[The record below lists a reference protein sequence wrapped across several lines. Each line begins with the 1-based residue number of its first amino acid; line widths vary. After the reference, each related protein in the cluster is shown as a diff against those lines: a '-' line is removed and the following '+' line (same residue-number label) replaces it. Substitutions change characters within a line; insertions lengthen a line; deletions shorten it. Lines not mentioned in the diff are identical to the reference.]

1 MGVSLIDISKKV
13 LIITL
18 LIFTVLTSSFTFT
31 HNMQLSNF
39 LELERADTLENVE
52 RVQNAVATEQGYLD
66 YIVQDWA
73 CWDDT
78 YQFIE
83 DKNQQYIDVD
93 LQNQTLAGINVNVMI
108 FVDNSGEVVY
118 VKSVNTSTAEEEP
131 VPVELFSMIEDGSL
145 LTKGDNDSISGFVLL
160 DEDPMFIAC
169 HPILTT
175 KYEGPSRGTLIFGRY
190 FDEDLLDSFRKVTR
204 SSLIMYR
211 ADEEMPQDFLMKI
224 RNISENPEEIVVEPL
239 NDTQI
244 AGYFGLK
251 DIKGQ
256 LALLIRADFPR
267 ELYIHGEKTLNYMYF
282 FLLLTGLMTG
292 VGVKFVLDKLFI
304 SRLIEIDDFVT
315 KVRAEKDLS
324 KRLSLE
330 DNDELY
336 RLSRE
341 INGMLNE
348 IYLAEQELKTQARE
362 KKVLLDS
369 LNELAV
375 FVDPELR
382 IIWANKSALEYMK
395 MDLENAMGIYLKDA
409 PGISG
414 PLVEYL
420 HLEQIFT
427 TGKKISGE
435 YFAKDRK
442 VWFVQAIPVP
452 DEKGK
457 IIGVLQTCRDI
468 TERKEAE
475 KLLHEKQ
482 IAEVANLTKSEF
494 LANMSHELRTPL
506 NSIIG
511 FSDLLYEKVYGE
523 LNEKQTKA
531 VGNISRSGKHL
542 LNLINDILDL
552 SKVEAG
558 KLELDYKEFE
568 LASKLNSIVNLLAPI
583 ADRKNIQI
591 EIYVDKDLTAVRADE
606 ARFVQIMYNLVDN
619 AIKFSHENGLVNIRA
634 EKKGDLVEIKV
645 KDNGIGIKLED
656 QHKLFKPFSQVDS
669 FSSKKFQGTGLGL
682 SLVKQIVNLHG
693 GYVWFNS
700 KIGEGSTFAFT
711 IPING
716 DEKNGRN
723 SETKLFN
730 DTETAGN
737 PKL

>member
-1 MGVSLIDISKKV
+1 M
-13 LIITL
+13 
-18 LIFTVLTSSFTFT
+18 LTASFTFT
-31 HNMQLSNF
+31 HTMQLSNF
-39 LELERADTLENVE
+39 LELEQEDTLENVE
-52 RVQNAVATEQGYLD
+52 RVQNAVTTEQGYLD

-78 YQFIE
+78 YKFIE
-83 DKNQQYIDVD
+83 DKNQEYINVD

-108 FVDNSGEVVY
+108 FVNNSGEVVY
-118 VKSVNTSTAEEEP
+118 VKSVDTSTAEEIP
-131 VPVELFSMIEDGSL
+131 VPEELLAMVEDGSL
-145 LTKGDNDSISGFVLL
+145 LTKGENDSISGFVLL
-160 DEDPMFIAC
+160 DENPMFISC

-190 FDEDLLDSFRKVTR
+190 FDDALLDSFKKVTR
-204 SSLIMYR
+204 SSLSMYR
-211 ADEEMPQDFLMKI
+211 ADEKMPPDFQMKI
-224 RNISENPEEIVVEPL
+224 INISENTDEIIVEPL
-239 NDTQI
+239 GEEQI

-267 ELYIHGEKTLNYMYF
+267 DLYLHGEKTINYMYF

-292 VGVKFVLDKLFI
+292 IGVKFVLDKLFI
-304 SRLIEIDDFVT
+304 SRLVEIDEFVT
-315 KVRAEKDLS
+315 RVRSEKDLT

-336 RLSRE
+336 RLSKE
-341 INGMLNE
+341 INVMLNE
-348 IYLAEQELKTQARE
+348 IYLAEQELKAQARE
-362 KKVLLDS
+362 KKILLDS
-369 LNELAV
+369 LTEMAI
-375 FVDPELR
+375 FTDPDLK
-382 IIWANKSALEYMK
+382 IIWANKAALDYMR
-395 MDLENAMGIYLKDA
+395 MDLEKAIGVNIKDA

-420 HLEQIFT
+420 CLEHIFT
-427 TGKKISGE
+427 TGEKKSGE
-435 YFAKDRK
+435 FTAKDGK
-442 VWFVQAIPVP
+442 VWLIQAIPVP
-452 DEKGK
+452 DEQGK
-457 IIGVLQTCRDI
+457 IIGILQTSNDI

-475 KLLHEKQ
+475 RLLHEKQ
-482 IAEVANLTKSEF
+482 IAEVANRTKSEF

-558 KLELDYKEFE
+558 KLELNCKEFD
-568 LASKLNSIVNLLAPI
+568 LVSKLNTIKNLLSPI
-583 ADRKNIQI
+583 ADKKNIEVKI
-591 EIYVDKDLTAVRADE
+591 DVDKDLTTIQADE
-606 ARFVQIMYNLVDN
+606 ARFVQILYNLLDN

-634 EKKGDLVEIKV
+634 EKKGDMVEITV
-645 KDNGIGIKLED
+645 KDDGIGIRSED
-656 QHKLFKPFSQVDS
+656 QYKLFKPFSQVDS

-693 GYVWFNS
+693 GYIWFNS

-711 IPING
+711 IPINRNKRKG
-716 DEKNGRN
+716 GNEELKPLNG
-723 SETKLFN
+723 
-730 DTETAGN
+730 TETAEE
-737 PKL
+737 PKI

>member
-1 MGVSLIDISKKV
+1 
-13 LIITL
+13 
-18 LIFTVLTSSFTFT
+18 
-31 HNMQLSNF
+31 MQLSNF
-39 LELERADTLENVE
+39 LELEQTDTLENVE
-52 RVQNAVATEQGYLD
+52 RVQNAVATEQSYLD

-78 YQFIE
+78 YKFID
-83 DKNQQYIDVD
+83 DKNQEYIDVD

-108 FVDNSGEVVY
+108 FVDDSGKVVY
-118 VKSVNTSTAEEEP
+118 VKSVNTHTVEEAP
-131 VPVELFSMIEDGSL
+131 VPKKLLEMIEDGSL
-145 LTKGDNDSISGFVLL
+145 LTKGENDSKSGFVLL

-175 KYEGPSRGTLIFGRY
+175 DYEGPSKGTLIFGRY
-190 FDEDLLDSFRKVTR
+190 FDDALLESFKIVTR
-204 SSLIMYR
+204 SSLLMYR
-211 ADEEMPQDFLMKI
+211 TDKEMPVDFQMKI
-224 RNISENPEEIVVEPL
+224 KNVSENPGKIVVEPL
-239 NDTQI
+239 SENQI

-251 DIKGQ
+251 DINGQ

-267 ELYIHGEKTLNYMYF
+267 ELYLHGKKTLNYMYF

-292 VGVKFVLDKLFI
+292 VGVKFALDKLFI
-304 SRLIEIDDFVT
+304 SRLVQIDDFVT
-315 KVRAEKDLS
+315 KVRSEKDLS

-348 IYLAEQELKTQARE
+348 IYLAEQELKAQARE
-362 KKVLLDS
+362 KKILLDS

-375 FVDPELR
+375 FVDPELK
-382 IIWANKSALEYMK
+382 IIWANKAALEYMK
-395 MDLENAMGIYLKDA
+395 MGLEKAKGVCLKDA
-409 PGISG
+409 PFING
-414 PLVEYL
+414 PLFEGL
-420 HLEQIFT
+420 NFEQIFD
-427 TGKKISGE
+427 TGEKKSGE
-435 YFAKDRK
+435 FVAKGGK

-452 DEKGK
+452 DEKGT
-457 IIGVLQTCRDI
+457 IIGILQTCRDI

-475 KLLHEKQ
+475 RLLHEKQ
-482 IAEVANLTKSEF
+482 IAEVANRTKSEF

-511 FSDLLYEKVYGE
+511 FSDLLYERIYGE
-523 LNEKQTKA
+523 LNEKQIKA

-568 LASKLNSIVNLLAPI
+568 LAGKLNTMKNLLSPI
-583 ADRKNIQI
+583 ADRKNI
-591 EIYVDKDLTAVRADE
+591 EINIDVDKKLDTISADE

-619 AIKFSHENGLVNIRA
+619 AIKFSHENGIVNVRA
-634 EKKGDLVEIKV
+634 EKKEDLVEV
-645 KDNGIGIKLED
+645 TVRDNGIGIKDED

-693 GYVWFNS
+693 GQVWFSS
-700 KIGEGSTFAFT
+700 KIGEGSTFSFT
-711 IPING
+711 IPIYGNN
-716 DEKNGRN
+716 KN
-723 SETKLFN
+723 
-730 DTETAGN
+730 AGN
-737 PKL
+737 DKVNLLDKELDGSEASGEK